1 MLLDK
6 DVLFADSLAFGGV
19 PAELDLGNAAAGPG
33 KPIKCF
39 FTTEVFLAGCAGIIL
54 IDGPIVGGA
63 VNVLM
68 TLNQNIFATVGTY
81 EFEIP
86 ATVDQFVTIAL
97 EGIVTAGQYSSGI
110 VLEGVQ
116 LSKVIRFVD

>member
-1 MLLDK
+1 MILDN
-6 DVLFADSLAFGGV
+6 DTLFADSLAFGGV
-19 PAELDLGNAAAGPG
+19 PAEIDLGNAAAGPG

-39 FTTEVFLAGCAGIIL
+39 FTTEATLTGCTGLIL
-54 IDGPIVGGA
+54 TDGPIAGGV
-63 VNVLM
+63 VNPLM
-68 TLNQNIFATVGTY
+68 TLDQSIFATVGTY

-97 EGIVTAGQYSSGI
+97 EGVVTAGQYSSGI

-116 LSKVIRFVD
+116 SSK